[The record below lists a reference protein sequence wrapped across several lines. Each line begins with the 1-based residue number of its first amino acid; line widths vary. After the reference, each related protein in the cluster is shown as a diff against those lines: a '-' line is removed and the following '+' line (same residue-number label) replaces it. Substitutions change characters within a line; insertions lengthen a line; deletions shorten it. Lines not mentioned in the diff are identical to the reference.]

1 MEFVEVGTKIILG
14 LENKIMFRKLYS
26 LNKDRKSFSVWTIE
40 VIENKIIT
48 SFGKLNG
55 KMQTKEEV
63 ILEGKNIGRSNSTT
77 PSQQAIN
84 EAQSTLNKKWDG
96 MYRETMEEAERA
108 YYENLKPQLA
118 HSYTEE
124 SNQKK
129 IVWPAYISPKL
140 DGARIFVEYKNGV
153 VKYLSRER
161 KEFPINKELYDQIEL
176 LIKEMN
182 VPFLDGEL
190 YLHDYTF
197 QELISCVKKPIG
209 NKLENIIEF
218 HVFDIPSEKT
228 YDESIHTDFIEL
240 ERIINKNNLNRIKIV
255 DAYLLENF
263 ESAKE
268 LMSRFLLFNYE
279 GMVIRN
285 ATHVYEFSTRSVG
298 LQKYKL
304 FFDEEYVL
312 KDILEDRVGNCV
324 FLLESEHGEFKA
336 TPKYSHDERKEFLNK
351 KEKLIG
357 KLVTVKYQEK
367 TDSGLPRFPIAINI
381 DRGAYE

>member
-1 MEFVEVGTKIILG
+1 
-14 LENKIMFRKLYS
+14 MFRKLYS
-26 LNKDRKSFSVWTIE
+26 LNKDKTSFSVWTIE

-55 KMQTKEEV
+55 KMQIKEEV

-77 PSQQAIN
+77 PSQQALS

-96 MYRETMEEAERA
+96 MYRETMEEAEIA
-108 YYENLKPQLA
+108 YYENLKPQLSHDYLKPNNA
-118 HSYTEE
+118 
-124 SNQKK
+124 KK
-129 IVWPAYISPKL
+129 INFPCYVQPKL
-140 DGARIFVEYKNGV
+140 DGCRCIIKNTDGTREGV
-153 VKYLSRER
+153 KFLSREL
-161 KEFPINKELYDQIEL
+161 KPFPVNEGLFNQ
-176 LIKEMN
+176 LIDLILEYN
-182 VPFLDGEL
+182 VPFLDGEY
-190 YLHDYTF
+190 YLHNTPF
-197 QELISCVKKPIG
+197 EEIISCVKKPEGKDI
-209 NKLENIIEF
+209 KDKIEF
-218 HVFDIPSEKT
+218 HIFDVPNEKT
-228 YDESIHTDFIEL
+228 YDQIIHQDFIRL
-240 ERIINKNNLNRIKIV
+240 NGIIYNKDLDRIKIV
-255 DAYLLENF
+255 DSYSVNSF

-268 LMSRFLLFNYE
+268 LMEEFLIDGYE
-279 GMVIRN
+279 GIMFRN
-285 ATHVYEFSTRSVG
+285 IDHVYEFSTRSVG

-324 FLLESEHGEFKA
+324 FLLESEYGEFKA